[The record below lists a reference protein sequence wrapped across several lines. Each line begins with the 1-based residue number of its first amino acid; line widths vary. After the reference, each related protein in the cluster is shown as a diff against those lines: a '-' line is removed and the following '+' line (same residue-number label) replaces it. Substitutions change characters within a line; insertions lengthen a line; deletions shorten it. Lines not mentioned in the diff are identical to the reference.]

1 MQKKVFAKAAAVEI
15 ACFENPEFYD
25 RYVKAGQ
32 QRLPA
37 RAAQVLQSLGEI
49 VGCVF
54 TVSAM
59 SFVIFTIDP
68 LLILFALLP
77 FAVSLLFGGKMN
89 RLQYDYNME
98 MQEKSRK
105 RDYVRRVFYLA
116 DYAKEIR
123 LSQINKALMV
133 KFTDAIRELRGV
145 IRKYGWKV
153 GLLDY
158 LFTAT
163 NDIVVYLGAI
173 LYAAYKTLVSKTM
186 LYGDCVV
193 VINTINSVAC
203 RCAALWISASSFT
216 VTPCILKTSGFF
228 WNMSRPSGIIP
239 RGRPFLT
246 RACCGWSTSPSAM
259 RGRRCPP

>member
-1 MQKKVFAKAAAVEI
+1 
-15 ACFENPEFYD
+15 
-25 RYVKAGQ
+25 
-32 QRLPA
+32 
-37 RAAQVLQSLGEI
+37 
-49 VGCVF
+49 
-54 TVSAM
+54 M

-193 VINTINSVAC
+193 VINTINSVAWSL
-203 RCAALWISASSFT
+203 RGIVDIGLQFHSHALYIENLRFFLEYEPAIGDNPAGAA
-216 VTPCILKTSGFF
+216 VPHQGV
-228 WNMSRPSGIIP
+228 R
-239 RGRPFLT
+239 
-246 RACCGWSTSPSAM
+246 GWSTSPSAM
-259 RGRRCPP
+259 RGQEMPALKVPPSPSGPGRKNRAGGP